1 MTTEW
6 VYPPLMSPKRM
17 WDLLDRL
24 PALRTTC
31 DLDLLLFFYRHPR
44 AVLPG
49 ERLALYVGHDNPEVA
64 KSLDTLIA
72 AGILTRVQGPTRS
85 VRMYLLS
92 SVGTP
97 GGWIDALL
105 RMASTREG
113 RLAMLA
119 VLAER
124 QRAPESPA
132 TGGSELRV
140 ERSAPRQRAPLQ
152 GAMENRYA

>member
-1 MTTEW
+1 
-6 VYPPLMSPKRM
+6 MSPKRM
-17 WDLLDRL
+17 RDLLDRF
-24 PALRTTC
+24 PALRSPC
-31 DLDLLLFFYRHPR
+31 DLDLLLFVYRHPR

-49 ERLALYVGHDNPEVA
+49 ERLALYVGHDNAEVA

-72 AGILTRVQGPTRS
+72 AGILTRVQGPTPS

-92 SVGTP
+92 SAGTP

-105 RMASTREG
+105 RMASTRQG

-132 TGGSELRV
+132 TDSAELRV
-140 ERSAPRQRAPLQ
+140 ERSAPRRTTRVR
-152 GAMENRYA
+152 GALEGRYA